1 MPDRS
6 EFRLVT
12 RIPAL
17 LPLKR
22 TSRPPDPRDLAR
34 EVGADAR
41 TRRAPSGTLEVQRAA
56 LSTSSTIISLR

>member
-6 EFRLVT
+6 ELRLVT

-17 LPLKR
+17 LPLKH
-22 TSRPPDPRDLAR
+22 TSRPPDPPDLAR

-41 TRRAPSGTLEVQRAA
+41 TRRAPSGTLEVP
-56 LSTSSTIISLR
+56 TSGIVD